1 MTTNRYLVALV
12 DGGGTVPVR
21 TVLDNP
27 AYADAASRLGHAIQ
41 RDAEASTVI
50 NELESVA
57 ASSRLPRVGGV
68 VDDDVIDLDAV
79 RLGEDPQDTLTIRV
93 Q

>member
-1 MTTNRYLVALV
+1 MTTNPYLVALV

-21 TVLDNP
+21 TVLDNA

-68 VDDDVIDLDAV
+68 VDDDVIDVDAV